1 MTQIIGFCGEK
12 QSGKDSACN
21 LIIMLKL
28 VENGVCKRARLNDH
42 GDIEVSDIFGET
54 VSPDLDW
61 FSLTHPNVSATLL
74 FNDQVHFCRKY
85 SFADKLKQIC
95 VDVMGLTNAQV
106 NGSNTDK
113 NTHTHLKWQNMPA
126 KSSFNNP
133 KKKGSMTAREFL
145 QYFGTDICRHMYENV
160 WVDTVLRRIDAEKPE
175 LALISDVRFPNEVK
189 CIQDRGGF
197 VIGLSRS
204 PFQTT
209 QRHSSEQVPLDLC
222 NAVIDNS
229 QLSIPDT
236 NEQIY
241 NVVKQFTNVI
251 PQGL

>member
-85 SFADKLKQIC
+85 SFAMLR
-95 VDVMGLTNAQV
+95 N
-106 NGSNTDK
+106 
-113 NTHTHLKWQNMPA
+113 
-126 KSSFNNP
+126 SSC
-133 KKKGSMTAREFL
+133 MTA
-145 QYFGTDICRHMYENV
+145 
-160 WVDTVLRRIDAEKPE
+160 WVGPWPAANSPE
-175 LALISDVRFPNEVK
+175 YTTRWD
-189 CIQDRGGF
+189 
-197 VIGLSRS
+197 RS
-204 PFQTT
+204 P
-209 QRHSSEQVPLDLC
+209 
-222 NAVIDNS
+222 N
-229 QLSIPDT
+229 
-236 NEQIY
+236 
-241 NVVKQFTNVI
+241 
-251 PQGL
+251 